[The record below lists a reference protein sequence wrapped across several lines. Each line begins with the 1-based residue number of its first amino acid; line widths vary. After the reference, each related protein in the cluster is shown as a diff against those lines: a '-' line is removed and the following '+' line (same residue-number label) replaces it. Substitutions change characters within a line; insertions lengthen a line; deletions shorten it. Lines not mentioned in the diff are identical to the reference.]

1 MEAHKLAIV
10 ILNYN
15 GIDFLRKFMS
25 NTVKHSKEF
34 AIYVIDNNSS
44 DDSLRYLNDEFPNVK
59 TIKNDSNLGYA
70 GGYNQGLKQIDS
82 EYYILLNSDVEVVK
96 GWITPILTFME
107 KNLNVAACQP
117 KILDF
122 NNKTHFE
129 HAGACGGFLD
139 VLGYPFCRGR
149 IFEYLEKRQWTI

>member
-1 MEAHKLAIV
+1 METHKLAIV

-44 DDSLRYLNDEFPNVK
+44 DDSLRYLNDEFPSVK
-59 TIKNDSNLGYA
+59 TIKNDLNLGYA

-96 GWITPILTFME
+96 GWITPILTFMD
-107 KNLNVAACQP
+107 KNL
-117 KILDF
+117 
-122 NNKTHFE
+122 
-129 HAGACGGFLD
+129 D
-139 VLGYPFCRGR
+139 VTDLSTKNIRF
-149 IFEYLEKRQWTI
+149 